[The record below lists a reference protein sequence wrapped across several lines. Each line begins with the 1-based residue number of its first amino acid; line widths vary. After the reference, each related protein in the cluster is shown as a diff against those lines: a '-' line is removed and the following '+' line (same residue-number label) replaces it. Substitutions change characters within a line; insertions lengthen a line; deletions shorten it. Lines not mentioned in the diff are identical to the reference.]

1 MSEDEDDYLS
11 DKFLTQST
19 TSTSSSSTKTYTERR
34 KEALRLSAIKNEQN
48 RKKTR
53 RQLEQEAL
61 EEGLNKS
68 LFERAKDEGEWE
80 LCKELARF
88 LRALDE
94 DGSTLQ
100 RALEDVGLAGPRREG
115 MALRTSRL
123 SVSSGVGIPPM
134 NGLKLTGGEVGGK
147 VIEDEDE
154 DSQSGRDYFS

>member
-1 MSEDEDDYLS
+1 MFERALGEGDLKVAGGYLIVVHTIEEEGGG
-11 DKFLTQST
+11 K
-19 TSTSSSSTKTYTERR
+19 SSS
-34 KEALRLSAIKNEQN
+34 KEVVELLK
-48 RKKTR
+48 
-53 RQLEQEAL
+53 
-61 EEGLNKS
+61 
-68 LFERAKDEGEWE
+68 RAKDEGEWE

-100 RALEDVGLAGPRREG
+100 RALEDVGLAAPRREG

-134 NGLKLTGGEVGGK
+134 NGLKLTSGEVGDR